1 MIDVDTPEKKDKQSS
16 LMVWVAIILHML
28 NHMISGAMP
37 MLYPEIMAEFSLSY
51 SQLGLLRS
59 ANTFATGFPQMFVG
73 YLRRWTSSRL
83 LLGVGNLINAVMNI
97 LAGMS
102 RGFLQ
107 FFGFRILGGIGSS
120 PQHPVGASLVT
131 SATDPSKRGRMLGL
145 NQAIPSL
152 AFTFTPLITAYML
165 TMMGWRPAL
174 ALLSM
179 PALVFSLI
187 LIFFVKGSSSTEART
202 RDSLSWTSLREA
214 LRNRN
219 VLSIS
224 ILRSVMA
231 FRMGVRAFLPL
242 YFIDIL
248 GFTAEKSGLL
258 YSILLAGGIF
268 GPFFWGN
275 ISDKMNRKPLIIG
288 VTVMS
293 GLGYFLLNYVTGFWA
308 LAALLFA
315 IGFLVQTVVVQ
326 SVLSDSVE
334 RSQLDQIFGF
344 YFTIGF
350 TLASVSSVI
359 FGYIIEWYGFNW
371 GFTYIAAVT
380 VISILPALFIREPRN
395 LEAMTLSS
403 PASS

>member
-1 MIDVDTPEKKDKQSS
+1 LINVSTAEEKEDKQST
-16 LMVWVAIILHML
+16 LMLWIAIILHML

-37 MLYPEIMAEFSLSY
+37 MLYPEIMDEFTLSY
-51 SQLGLLRS
+51 AQLGLLRS
-59 ANTFATGFPQMFVG
+59 ANTFVTGVPQMFVG
-73 YLRRWTSSRL
+73 FLRRWTSGRI
-83 LLGVGNLINAVMNI
+83 LLGVGNLINAGMNI
-97 LAGMS
+97 LAGLS

-107 FFGFRILGGIGSS
+107 FFGFRILAGIGSS

-145 NQAIPSL
+145 NQSIPSL

-165 TMMGWRPAL
+165 TRMGWRPAL
-174 ALLSM
+174 ALLSL

-202 RDSLSWTSLREA
+202 RDAISWTWLRDA
-214 LRNRN
+214 MRNRN
-219 VLSIS
+219 VLFIS
-224 ILRSVMA
+224 AVRSVMA
-231 FRMGVRAFLPL
+231 FRMGVRTFLPL

-248 GFTAEKSGLL
+248 GFTAEKSSLL
-258 YSILLAGGIF
+258 YSIMLSGGVL

-275 ISDKMNRKPLIIG
+275 ISDRMNRKPLIIG
-288 VTVMS
+288 ITVMS
-293 GLGYFLLNYVTGFWA
+293 SLGYFLLSYVTEFWA
-308 LAALLFA
+308 LAVLLFV

-334 RSQLDQIFGF
+334 RTQLDQIFGF

-350 TLASVSSVI
+350 TIASFSSAI
-359 FGYIIEWYGFNW
+359 FGYIVEFFGFNW

-380 VISILPALFIREPRN
+380 VVSLFPAFFIQDPRN
-395 LEAMTLSS
+395 KDS
-403 PASS
+403 

>member
-1 MIDVDTPEKKDKQSS
+1 MYLSPLFGLIDVDTPEKKDKQSS

-152 AFTFTPLITAYML
+152 AFTFTPLITAYLL

-187 LIFFVKGSSSTEART
+187 LIFFVKGASSSEART
-202 RDSLSWTSLREA
+202 GDVLSWASLREA

-224 ILRSVMA
+224 VLRSVMA

-275 ISDKMNRKPLIIG
+275 VSDRMNRKPLIIG
-288 VTVMS
+288 VTMMS

-334 RSQLDQIFGF
+334 RNQLDQIFGF

-350 TLASVSSVI
+350 TIASFSSVI
-359 FGYIIEWYGFNW
+359 FGYIVEFYGFNW
-371 GFTYIAAVT
+371 GFTYIAAMTFVSL
-380 VISILPALFIREPRN
+380 VPAFFIQEPRN
-395 LEAMTLSS
+395 M
-403 PASS
+403 AS

>member
-1 MIDVDTPEKKDKQSS
+1 MIDVDTPEEQKDQQSS
-16 LMVWVAIILHML
+16 LMVWIAIILHML

-59 ANTFATGFPQMFVG
+59 ANTFVAGFPQMFVG
-73 YLRRWTSSRL
+73 YLRRWTSGRM

-107 FFGFRILGGIGSS
+107 FFGFTILGGIGSS

-145 NQAIPSL
+145 NQSIPSL
-152 AFTFTPLITAYML
+152 AFTFTPLLTAYLL

-187 LIFFVKGSSSTEART
+187 LIFFVKGSSSSEART
-202 RDSLSWTSLREA
+202 GDSLSWASLREA
-214 LRNRN
+214 MRTRN

-224 ILRSVMA
+224 VLRSVMA
-231 FRMGVRAFLPL
+231 FRMGVRTFLPL

-248 GFTAEKSGLL
+248 GFTAEKSSLL
-258 YSILLAGGIF
+258 YSIMLAGGIF

-275 ISDKMNRKPLIIG
+275 VSDRMNRKPLIIG
-288 VTVMS
+288 ITAMS
-293 GLGYFLLNYVTGFWA
+293 GLGYFLLNYVTGFWT

-315 IGFLVQTVVVQ
+315 IGFMVQTVVVQ

-334 RSQLDQIFGF
+334 RTQLDQIFGF

-350 TLASVSSVI
+350 TIASFSSAI
-359 FGYIIEWYGFNW
+359 FGYIVEFFGFNW
-371 GFTYIAAVT
+371 GFTYIAAMT
-380 VISILPALFIREPRN
+380 VVSLVPAFFIQEPRT
-395 LEAMTLSS
+395 MTS
-403 PASS
+403 